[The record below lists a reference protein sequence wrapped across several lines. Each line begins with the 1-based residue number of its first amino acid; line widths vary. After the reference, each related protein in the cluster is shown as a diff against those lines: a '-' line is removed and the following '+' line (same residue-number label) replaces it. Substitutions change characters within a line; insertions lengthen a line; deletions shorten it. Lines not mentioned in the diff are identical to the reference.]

1 MEPTGGFSMEK
12 EPHVFEEDDE
22 AFLHSLNALLE
33 EPEPRETQAPQDAPM
48 PKKPQVGKKKMPP
61 KTGGFWKKLGIGTA
75 IAAAVAL
82 ACALGIPAVT
92 RIMDPYNGQIVS
104 DVSVGGV
111 EIGGLTKGEAK
122 KALQAAFGERF
133 SQKTMEINFSEA
145 GTVLEKL
152 NIRYPANSLLISPEE
167 SHAKLDT
174 AAAVKAAYALGRTD
188 LDGSRSMSLLPYL
201 GLDEAA
207 IRSVADSYA
216 QQLAQLY
223 QDSSYTIQGT
233 APDVT
238 NYDEST
244 PCQTVTLFRGYPG
257 IEIDADALYNEILEG
272 YNTGS
277 FAVSYQGTVSAKK
290 PVSPDLDDLWEQTRL
305 APEDPSVDLTSYQVI
320 SGVHGYEFDL
330 AEAKQQFQNLAY
342 GESTLISLHYTD
354 PEIADEDAYFQDILG
369 HCETPHGDNEN
380 RNANLRKACGM
391 LDGLVLKP
399 GEELSYNQVLGER
412 TKELGWLPAPAY
424 SGTKLVDSP
433 GGGICQVSSTLY
445 LASVYSELTIVER
458 RNHGYPVSYI
468 PLGMDATVSW
478 GFTDLKIRNDSPM
491 PVKIQAE
498 ESDGYVRISIL
509 GTETRD
515 YDVEMSYT
523 VGGRY
528 VRTYMSKID
537 KETGEVISKEPY
549 ALSSYID
556 DVY

>member
-1 MEPTGGFSMEK
+1 MEK

-22 AFLHSLNALLE
+22 AFLRSLNALLE
-33 EPEPRETQAPQDAPM
+33 EPEPQETQAPQDAPM

-122 KALQAAFGERF
+122 KALQAAFGEQF

-167 SHAKLDT
+167 SHAKLDA

-188 LDGSRSMSLLPYL
+188 LDGSRTMSLLPYL

-238 NYDEST
+238 NYNEST

-290 PVSPDLDDLWEQTRL
+290 PVSPDLDGLWEQTRL
-305 APEDPSVDLTSYQVI
+305 APKDPSVDLTSYQVI
-320 SGVHGYEFDL
+320 PGVHGYEFDL
-330 AEAKQQFQNLAY
+330 AEARQQFQNLAY

-354 PEIADEDAYFQDILG
+354 PEIADEDAYFQDVLG

-380 RNANLRKACGM
+380 RNGNLRKACGM
-391 LDGLVLKP
+391 LDGLVLQP
-399 GEELSYNQVLGER
+399 GQELSYNEALGPR

-478 GFTDLKIRNDSPM
+478 GFADLKIRNDSPM

-515 YDVEMSYT
+515 YNVEMSYT

-549 ALSSYID
+549 ALSGYMD
-556 DVY
+556 DIY

>member
-1 MEPTGGFSMEK
+1 MEK

-22 AFLHSLNALLE
+22 AFLRSLNALLE
-33 EPEPRETQAPQDAPM
+33 EPEPQETQAPQNAPM
-48 PKKPQVGKKKMPP
+48 PKKPQDGKKKMPP
-61 KTGGFWKKLGIGTA
+61 KAGGFWKKLGIGTA

-122 KALQAAFGERF
+122 KALQAAFGEQF

-167 SHAKLDT
+167 SHAKLDA

-223 QDSSYTIQGT
+223 QDSSYTVQGT

-238 NYDEST
+238 NYNEST

-290 PVSPDLDDLWEQTRL
+290 PVSPDLDGLWEQTRL
-305 APEDPSVDLTSYQVI
+305 APKDPSVDLTSYQVI
-320 SGVHGYEFDL
+320 PGVHGYEFDL

-354 PEIADEDAYFQDILG
+354 PEIADEDAYFQDVLG

-380 RNANLRKACGM
+380 RNGNLRKACGM
-391 LDGLVLKP
+391 LDGLVLQP
-399 GEELSYNQVLGER
+399 GQELSYNEALGPR

-478 GFTDLKIRNDSPM
+478 GFADLKIRNDSPM

-549 ALSSYID
+549 ALSGYMD
-556 DVY
+556 DIY

>member
-1 MEPTGGFSMEK
+1 MEK

-22 AFLHSLNALLE
+22 AFLRSLNALLE
-33 EPEPRETQAPQDAPM
+33 DPEPQETQAPQDAPM

-122 KALQAAFGERF
+122 KALQAAFGEQF

-167 SHAKLDT
+167 SHAKLDA

-188 LDGSRSMSLLPYL
+188 LDGSRTMSLLPYL

-223 QDSSYTIQGT
+223 QDSNYTVQGT

-238 NYDEST
+238 NYNEST

-290 PVSPDLDDLWEQTRL
+290 PVSPDLDGLWEQTRL

-320 SGVHGYEFDL
+320 PGVHGYEFDL

-354 PEIADEDAYFQDILG
+354 PEIADEDAYFQDVLG

-380 RNANLRKACGM
+380 RNGNLRKACGM
-391 LDGLVLKP
+391 LDGLVLQP
-399 GEELSYNQVLGER
+399 GQELSYNEALGPR

-478 GFTDLKIRNDSPM
+478 GFADLKIRNDSPM

-515 YDVEMSYT
+515 YNVEMSYT

-549 ALSSYID
+549 ALSGYMD
-556 DVY
+556 DIY

>member
-1 MEPTGGFSMEK
+1 MEK

-22 AFLHSLNALLE
+22 AFLRSLNALLE
-33 EPEPRETQAPQDAPM
+33 DPEPQETQAPQDAPM

-122 KALQAAFGERF
+122 KALQAAFGEQF

-167 SHAKLDT
+167 SHAKLDA

-188 LDGSRSMSLLPYL
+188 LDGSRTMSLLPYL

-290 PVSPDLDDLWEQTRL
+290 PVSPDLDGLWKQTRL
-305 APEDPSVDLTSYQVI
+305 APENPSVDLTSYQVI
-320 SGVHGYEFDL
+320 PGVHGYEFDL
-330 AEAKQQFQNLAY
+330 AEARQQFQNLAY

-354 PEIADEDAYFQDILG
+354 PEIADEDAYFQDVLG

-380 RNANLRKACGM
+380 RNGNLRKACGM
-391 LDGLVLKP
+391 LDGLVLQP
-399 GEELSYNQVLGER
+399 GQELSYNEALGPR

-478 GFTDLKIRNDSPM
+478 GFADLKIRNDSPM

-515 YDVEMSYT
+515 YNVEMSYT

-549 ALSSYID
+549 ALSGYMD
-556 DVY
+556 DIY

>member
-1 MEPTGGFSMEK
+1 MEK

-22 AFLHSLNALLE
+22 AFLRSLNALLE
-33 EPEPRETQAPQDAPM
+33 EPEPQETQAPQDAPM

-82 ACALGIPAVT
+82 ACVLGIPAVT

-122 KALQAAFGERF
+122 KALQAAFGEQF

-167 SHAKLDT
+167 SHAKLDA

-188 LDGSRSMSLLPYL
+188 LDGSRTMSLLPYL

-223 QDSSYTIQGT
+223 QDSSYTVQGT

-257 IEIDADALYNEILEG
+257 IEIDADALYNEIMEG

-290 PVSPDLDDLWEQTRL
+290 PVSPDLDGLWEQTRL
-305 APEDPSVDLTSYQVI
+305 APENPSVDLTSYQVI
-320 SGVHGYEFDL
+320 PGVHGYEFDL
-330 AEAKQQFQNLAY
+330 AEARQQFQNLAY

-354 PEIADEDAYFQDILG
+354 PEIADEDAYFQDVLG

-380 RNANLRKACGM
+380 RNGNLRKACGM
-391 LDGLVLKP
+391 LDGLVLQP
-399 GEELSYNQVLGER
+399 GQELSYNEALGPR

-458 RNHGYPVSYI
+458 RNHGYPDSYI

-478 GFTDLKIRNDSPM
+478 DFADLKIRNDSPM

-515 YDVEMSYT
+515 YNVEMSYT

-537 KETGEVISKEPY
+537 KGTGEVISKEPY
-549 ALSSYID
+549 ALSGYMD
-556 DVY
+556 DIY

>member
-1 MEPTGGFSMEK
+1 MEK

-22 AFLHSLNALLE
+22 AFLRSLNALLE
-33 EPEPRETQAPQDAPM
+33 EPEPQETQAPQDAPM

-122 KALQAAFGERF
+122 KALQAAFGEQF
-133 SQKTMEINFSEA
+133 SQKTMEIRFSEA

-167 SHAKLDT
+167 SHAKLDA

-188 LDGSRSMSLLPYL
+188 LDGSRTMSLLPYL

-216 QQLAQLY
+216 QQLSQLY

-257 IEIDADALYNEILEG
+257 IEIDADALYNEIMEG

-290 PVSPDLDDLWEQTRL
+290 PVSPDLDGLWEQTRL
-305 APEDPSVDLTSYQVI
+305 APENPSVDLTSYQVI
-320 SGVHGYEFDL
+320 PGVHGYEFDL
-330 AEAKQQFQNLAY
+330 AEARQQFQNLAY
-342 GESTLISLHYTD
+342 GESTLISLHYTN
-354 PEIADEDAYFQDILG
+354 PEIADEDAYFQDVLG

-380 RNANLRKACGM
+380 RNGNLRKACGM
-391 LDGLVLKP
+391 LDGLVLQP
-399 GEELSYNQVLGER
+399 GQELSYNEALGPR

-478 GFTDLKIRNDSPM
+478 GFADLKIRNDSPM

-549 ALSSYID
+549 ALSGYMD
-556 DVY
+556 DIY

>member
-1 MEPTGGFSMEK
+1 MEK

-22 AFLHSLNALLE
+22 AFLRSLNALLE

-61 KTGGFWKKLGIGTA
+61 KTGDFWKKLGIGTA
-75 IAAAVAL
+75 IAAALAL

-122 KALQAAFGERF
+122 KALQAAFGEQF

-167 SHAKLDT
+167 SHAKLDA

-188 LDGSRSMSLLPYL
+188 LDGSRTMSLLPYL

-223 QDSSYTIQGT
+223 RDSSYTVQGT

-238 NYDEST
+238 NYDESA

-257 IEIDADALYNEILEG
+257 IEIDADALYAEILEG

-290 PVSPDLDDLWEQTRL
+290 PVSPDLDGLWEQTRL

-320 SGVHGYEFDL
+320 PGVHGYEFDL
-330 AEAKQQFQNLAY
+330 EEAKQQFQNLAY

-354 PEIADEDAYFQDILG
+354 PEIADEDAYFQDVLG

-380 RNANLRKACGM
+380 RNGNLRKACEL
-391 LDGLVLKP
+391 LDGLVLQP
-399 GEELSYNQVLGER
+399 GQELSYNKALGPR

-458 RNHGYPVSYI
+458 HNHGYPVSYI

-478 GFTDLKIRNDSPM
+478 GFADLKIRNDSPM

-515 YDVEMSYT
+515 YNVEMSYT

-537 KETGEVISKEPY
+537 KESGEVISKDPY
-549 ALSSYID
+549 ALSGYMD
-556 DVY
+556 DIY

>member
-1 MEPTGGFSMEK
+1 
-12 EPHVFEEDDE
+12 
-22 AFLHSLNALLE
+22 
-33 EPEPRETQAPQDAPM
+33 M

-61 KTGGFWKKLGIGTA
+61 KTGGFWKKLGIGVA

-122 KALQAAFGERF
+122 KALQAAFGEQF

-167 SHAKLDT
+167 SHAKLDA

-188 LDGSRSMSLLPYL
+188 LDGSRTMSLLPYL

-223 QDSSYTIQGT
+223 QDSNYTIQGT

-290 PVSPDLDDLWEQTRL
+290 PVSPDLDGLWEQTRL

-320 SGVHGYEFDL
+320 PGVHGYEFDL
-330 AEAKQQFQNLAY
+330 AEARQQFQNLAY

-354 PEIADEDAYFQDILG
+354 PEIADEDAYFQDVLG

-380 RNANLRKACGM
+380 RNGNLRKACGM
-391 LDGLVLKP
+391 LDGLVLQP
-399 GEELSYNQVLGER
+399 GQELSYNEALGPR

-478 GFTDLKIRNDSPM
+478 GFADLKIRNDSPM

-515 YDVEMSYT
+515 YNVEMSYT

-549 ALSSYID
+549 ALSGYMD
-556 DVY
+556 DIY

>member
-1 MEPTGGFSMEK
+1 MEK

-22 AFLHSLNALLE
+22 AFLRSLNALLE
-33 EPEPRETQAPQDAPM
+33 EPEPQETQAPQDAPM

-104 DVSVGGV
+104 DVFVGGV

-122 KALQAAFGERF
+122 KALQAAFGEQF
-133 SQKTMEINFSEA
+133 SQKTMEIRFSEA

-167 SHAKLDT
+167 SHAKLDA

-188 LDGSRSMSLLPYL
+188 LDGSRTMSLLPYL

-223 QDSSYTIQGT
+223 QDSSYTVQGT

-238 NYDEST
+238 NYNEST

-290 PVSPDLDDLWEQTRL
+290 PVSPDLDGLWEQTRL

-320 SGVHGYEFDL
+320 PGVHGYEFDL
-330 AEAKQQFQNLAY
+330 AEARQQFQNLAY

-354 PEIADEDAYFQDILG
+354 PEIADEDAYFQDVLG

-380 RNANLRKACGM
+380 RNGNLRKACGM
-391 LDGLVLKP
+391 LDGLVLQP
-399 GEELSYNQVLGER
+399 GQELSYNEALGPR

-478 GFTDLKIRNDSPM
+478 GFADLKIRNDSPM

-549 ALSSYID
+549 ALSGYMD
-556 DVY
+556 DIY

>member
-1 MEPTGGFSMEK
+1 MEK

-22 AFLHSLNALLE
+22 AFLRSLNALLE
-33 EPEPRETQAPQDAPM
+33 EPEPQETQAPQDAPM

-122 KALQAAFGERF
+122 KALQAAFGEQF
-133 SQKTMEINFSEA
+133 SQKTMEIRFSEA

-167 SHAKLDT
+167 SHAKLDA

-188 LDGSRSMSLLPYL
+188 LDGSRTMSLLPYL

-290 PVSPDLDDLWEQTRL
+290 PVSPDLDGLWEQTRL
-305 APEDPSVDLTSYQVI
+305 APENPSVDLTSYQVI
-320 SGVHGYEFDL
+320 PGVHGYEFDL

-380 RNANLRKACGM
+380 RNGNLRKACGM
-391 LDGLVLKP
+391 LDGLVLQP
-399 GEELSYNQVLGER
+399 GQELSYNEALGPR

-478 GFTDLKIRNDSPM
+478 GFADLKIRNDSPM

-515 YDVEMSYT
+515 YNVEMSYT

-549 ALSSYID
+549 ALSGYMD
-556 DVY
+556 DIY

>member
-1 MEPTGGFSMEK
+1 MEK

-22 AFLHSLNALLE
+22 AFLRSLNALLE
-33 EPEPRETQAPQDAPM
+33 EPEPQETQAPQDAPM

-122 KALQAAFGERF
+122 KALQAAFGEQF
-133 SQKTMEINFSEA
+133 SQKTMEIRFSEA

-167 SHAKLDT
+167 SHAKLDA

-290 PVSPDLDDLWEQTRL
+290 PVSPDLEGLWEQTRL
-305 APEDPSVDLTSYQVI
+305 APENPSVDLTNYQVI
-320 SGVHGYEFDL
+320 PGVHGYEFDL
-330 AEAKQQFQNLAY
+330 AEARQQFQNLAY

-380 RNANLRKACGM
+380 RNGNLRKACGM
-391 LDGLVLKP
+391 LDGLVLQP
-399 GEELSYNQVLGER
+399 GQELSYNEALGPR

-445 LASVYSELTIVER
+445 LASVYSGLTIVER

-478 GFTDLKIRNDSPM
+478 GFADLKIRNDSPM

-515 YDVEMSYT
+515 YNVEMSYT

-549 ALSSYID
+549 ALSGYMD
-556 DVY
+556 DIY

>member
-1 MEPTGGFSMEK
+1 MEK

-22 AFLHSLNALLE
+22 AFLRSLNALLE

-48 PKKPQVGKKKMPP
+48 PKKPQVSKKKMPP

-122 KALQAAFGERF
+122 KALQAAFGEQF

-167 SHAKLDT
+167 SHAKLDA

-188 LDGSRSMSLLPYL
+188 LDGSRTMSLLPYL

-223 QDSSYTIQGT
+223 RDSSYTVQGT

-238 NYDEST
+238 NYDESA

-257 IEIDADALYNEILEG
+257 IEIDADALYAEILEG

-290 PVSPDLDDLWEQTRL
+290 PVSPDLDGLWEQTRL

-320 SGVHGYEFDL
+320 PGVHGYEFDL
-330 AEAKQQFQNLAY
+330 AEARQQFQNLAY
-342 GESTLISLHYTD
+342 GESTLISLHYTN
-354 PEIADEDAYFQDILG
+354 PEIADEDAYFQDVLG

-380 RNANLRKACGM
+380 RNGNLRKACEL
-391 LDGLVLKP
+391 LDGLVLQP
-399 GEELSYNQVLGER
+399 GQELSYNEALGPR

-458 RNHGYPVSYI
+458 HNHGYPVSYI

-478 GFTDLKIRNDSPM
+478 GFADLKIRNDSPM

-498 ESDGYVRISIL
+498 ESDGYVRVSIL

-515 YDVEMSYT
+515 YNVEMSYT

-537 KETGEVISKEPY
+537 KKTGEVISKEPY
-549 ALSSYID
+549 ALSGYMD
-556 DVY
+556 DIY

>member
-1 MEPTGGFSMEK
+1 MEK

-22 AFLHSLNALLE
+22 AFLRSLNALLE
-33 EPEPRETQAPQDAPM
+33 EPEPQETQPPQDTPM

-61 KTGGFWKKLGIGTA
+61 KTGGFWKKLGIGAA

-122 KALQAAFGERF
+122 KALQAAFGEQF
-133 SQKTMEINFSEA
+133 SQKTMEIRFSEA

-167 SHAKLDT
+167 SHAKLDA

-188 LDGSRSMSLLPYL
+188 LDGSRTMSLLPYL

-233 APDVT
+233 APDVA
-238 NYDEST
+238 NYDESA

-290 PVSPDLDDLWEQTRL
+290 PVSPDLDGLWEQTRL

-320 SGVHGYEFDL
+320 PGVHGYEFDL
-330 AEAKQQFQNLAY
+330 ADAKQQFQNLAY

-354 PEIADEDAYFQDILG
+354 PEIADEDAYFQDVLG

-380 RNANLRKACGM
+380 RNGNLRKACGM
-391 LDGLVLKP
+391 LDGLVLQP
-399 GEELSYNQVLGER
+399 GQELSYNEALGPR

-478 GFTDLKIRNDSPM
+478 GFADLKIRNDSPM

-509 GTETRD
+509 GTETRN
-515 YDVEMSYT
+515 YNVEMSYT

-537 KETGEVISKEPY
+537 KKTGEVISKEPY
-549 ALSSYID
+549 ALSGYMD
-556 DVY
+556 DIY

>member
-1 MEPTGGFSMEK
+1 MEK

-22 AFLHSLNALLE
+22 AFLRSLNALLE
-33 EPEPRETQAPQDAPM
+33 EPEPQETQAPQDAPM

-61 KTGGFWKKLGIGTA
+61 TTGGFWKKLGIGTA

-167 SHAKLDT
+167 SHAKLDA

-188 LDGSRSMSLLPYL
+188 LDGSRTMSLLPYL

-216 QQLAQLY
+216 KQLAQLY

-290 PVSPDLDDLWEQTRL
+290 PVSPDLDGLWEQTRL
-305 APEDPSVDLTSYQVI
+305 APENPSVDLTSYQVI
-320 SGVHGYEFDL
+320 PGVHGYEFDL

-354 PEIADEDAYFQDILG
+354 PEIADEDAYFQDVLG

-380 RNANLRKACGM
+380 RNGNLRKACGM
-391 LDGLVLKP
+391 LDGLVLQP
-399 GEELSYNQVLGER
+399 GQELSYNEALGPR

-478 GFTDLKIRNDSPM
+478 GFADLKIRNDSPM

-515 YDVEMSYT
+515 YNVEMSYT

-549 ALSSYID
+549 ALSGYMD
-556 DVY
+556 DIY

>member
-1 MEPTGGFSMEK
+1 MEK

-22 AFLHSLNALLE
+22 AFLRSLNALLE
-33 EPEPRETQAPQDAPM
+33 EPEPQETQAPQDAPM

-92 RIMDPYNGQIVS
+92 RIMDPYNGLIVS

-122 KALQAAFGERF
+122 KALQAAFGEQF
-133 SQKTMEINFSEA
+133 SQKTMEIRFSEA

-167 SHAKLDT
+167 SHAKLDA

-188 LDGSRSMSLLPYL
+188 LDGSRTMSLLPYL

-238 NYDEST
+238 NYNEST

-290 PVSPDLDDLWEQTRL
+290 PVSPDLDGLWKQTRL
-305 APEDPSVDLTSYQVI
+305 APENPSVDLTSYQVI
-320 SGVHGYEFDL
+320 PGVHGYEFDL
-330 AEAKQQFQNLAY
+330 AEARQQFQNLAY
-342 GESTLISLHYTD
+342 GESALISLHYTD

-380 RNANLRKACGM
+380 RNGNLRKACGM
-391 LDGLVLKP
+391 LNGLVLQP
-399 GEELSYNQVLGER
+399 GQELSYNEALGPR

-478 GFTDLKIRNDSPM
+478 GFADLKIRNDSPM

-549 ALSSYID
+549 ALSGYMD
-556 DVY
+556 DIY

>member
-1 MEPTGGFSMEK
+1 MEK
-12 EPHVFEEDDE
+12 EPHVFEVDDE
-22 AFLHSLNALLE
+22 AFLRSLNALLE
-33 EPEPRETQAPQDAPM
+33 EPEPQETQAPQDAPM

-122 KALQAAFGERF
+122 KALQTAFGEQF

-167 SHAKLDT
+167 SHAKLDA

-188 LDGSRSMSLLPYL
+188 LDGSRTMSLLPYL

-257 IEIDADALYNEILEG
+257 IEIDADALYAEILEG

-290 PVSPDLDDLWEQTRL
+290 PVSPDLDGLWEQTRL

-320 SGVHGYEFDL
+320 PGVHGYEFDL
-330 AEAKQQFQNLAY
+330 AEARQQFQNLAY

-354 PEIADEDAYFQDILG
+354 PEIADEDAYFQDVLG

-380 RNANLRKACGM
+380 RNGNLRKACGM
-391 LDGLVLKP
+391 LDGLVLQP
-399 GEELSYNQVLGER
+399 GQELSYNEALGPR

-478 GFTDLKIRNDSPM
+478 GFADLKIRNDSPM

-515 YDVEMSYT
+515 YNVEMSYT

-549 ALSSYID
+549 ALSGYMD
-556 DVY
+556 DIY

>member
-1 MEPTGGFSMEK
+1 MEK

-22 AFLHSLNALLE
+22 AFLRSLNALLE
-33 EPEPRETQAPQDAPM
+33 EPEPQETQAPQDAPM

-122 KALQAAFGERF
+122 KALQAAFGEQF

-167 SHAKLDT
+167 SHAKLDA

-188 LDGSRSMSLLPYL
+188 LDGSRTMSLLPYL

-223 QDSSYTIQGT
+223 RDSSYTVQGT

-290 PVSPDLDDLWEQTRL
+290 PVSPDLDGLWEQTRL

-320 SGVHGYEFDL
+320 PGVHGYEFDL
-330 AEAKQQFQNLAY
+330 AEARQQFQNLAY
-342 GESTLISLHYTD
+342 GESTLISLHYTN
-354 PEIADEDAYFQDILG
+354 PEIADEDAYFQDVLG

-380 RNANLRKACGM
+380 RNGNLRKACEL
-391 LDGLVLKP
+391 LDGLVLQP
-399 GEELSYNQVLGER
+399 GQELSYNKALGPR

-458 RNHGYPVSYI
+458 HNHGYPVSYI

-478 GFTDLKIRNDSPM
+478 GFADLKIRNDSPM

-498 ESDGYVRISIL
+498 ESDGYVRVSIL

-515 YDVEMSYT
+515 YNVEMSYT

-537 KETGEVISKEPY
+537 KESGEVISKEPY
-549 ALSSYID
+549 ALSGYMD
-556 DVY
+556 DIY

>member
-1 MEPTGGFSMEK
+1 MEK

-22 AFLHSLNALLE
+22 AFLRSLNALLE
-33 EPEPRETQAPQDAPM
+33 EPEPQETQAPQDAPM

-82 ACALGIPAVT
+82 ACALGIQAVT

-122 KALQAAFGERF
+122 KALQAAFGEQF

-167 SHAKLDT
+167 SHAKLDA

-188 LDGSRSMSLLPYL
+188 LDGSRTMSLLPYL

-223 QDSSYTIQGT
+223 QDSSYTVQGT

-257 IEIDADALYNEILEG
+257 IEIDADALYAEILEG

-290 PVSPDLDDLWEQTRL
+290 PVSPDLDGLWEQTRL

-320 SGVHGYEFDL
+320 PGVHGYEFDL

-354 PEIADEDAYFQDILG
+354 PEIADEDAYFQDVLG

-380 RNANLRKACGM
+380 RNGNLRKACGM
-391 LDGLVLKP
+391 LDGLVLQP
-399 GEELSYNQVLGER
+399 GQELSYNEALGPR

-478 GFTDLKIRNDSPM
+478 GFADLKIRNDSPM

-515 YDVEMSYT
+515 YNVEMSYT

-549 ALSSYID
+549 ALSGYMD
-556 DVY
+556 DIY

>member
-1 MEPTGGFSMEK
+1 MEK

-22 AFLHSLNALLE
+22 AFLRSLNALLE
-33 EPEPRETQAPQDAPM
+33 EPEPQETQPPRDAPM

-122 KALQAAFGERF
+122 KALQAAFGEQF

-167 SHAKLDT
+167 SHAKLDA

-188 LDGSRSMSLLPYL
+188 LDGSRTMSLLPYL

-223 QDSSYTIQGT
+223 QDSSYTVQGT

-238 NYDEST
+238 NYNEST

-290 PVSPDLDDLWEQTRL
+290 PVSPDLDGLWEQTRL
-305 APEDPSVDLTSYQVI
+305 APKDPSVDLTSYQVI
-320 SGVHGYEFDL
+320 PGVHGYEFDL

-354 PEIADEDAYFQDILG
+354 PEIADEDAYFQDVLG

-380 RNANLRKACGM
+380 RNGNLRKACGM
-391 LDGLVLKP
+391 LDGLVLQP
-399 GEELSYNQVLGER
+399 GQELSYNEALGPR

-478 GFTDLKIRNDSPM
+478 GFADLKIRNDSPM

-549 ALSSYID
+549 ALSGYMD
-556 DVY
+556 DIY

>member
-1 MEPTGGFSMEK
+1 MEK

-22 AFLHSLNALLE
+22 AFLRSLNALLE
-33 EPEPRETQAPQDAPM
+33 EPEPQETQAPQDASM

-122 KALQAAFGERF
+122 KALQAAFGEQF

-167 SHAKLDT
+167 SHAKLDA

-188 LDGSRSMSLLPYL
+188 LDGSRTMSLLPYL

-223 QDSSYTIQGT
+223 QDSSYTVQGT

-238 NYDEST
+238 NYNEST

-290 PVSPDLDDLWEQTRL
+290 PVSPDLEGLWEQTRL

-320 SGVHGYEFDL
+320 PGVHGYEFDL
-330 AEAKQQFQNLAY
+330 AEARQQFQNLAY
-342 GESTLISLHYTD
+342 GESALISLHYTD
-354 PEIADEDAYFQDILG
+354 PEIADEDAYFQDVLG

-380 RNANLRKACGM
+380 RNGNLRKACGM
-391 LDGLVLKP
+391 LDGLVLQP
-399 GEELSYNQVLGER
+399 GQELSYNEALGPR

-478 GFTDLKIRNDSPM
+478 GFADLKIRNDSPM

-515 YDVEMSYT
+515 YNVEMSYT

-549 ALSSYID
+549 ALSGYMD
-556 DVY
+556 DIY

>member
-1 MEPTGGFSMEK
+1 MEK

-22 AFLHSLNALLE
+22 AFLRSLNALLE
-33 EPEPRETQAPQDAPM
+33 EPEPQETQTPQDAPM

-122 KALQAAFGERF
+122 KALQAAFGEQF

-167 SHAKLDT
+167 SHAKLDA

-223 QDSSYTIQGT
+223 QDSSYTVQGT

-238 NYDEST
+238 NYNEST

-290 PVSPDLDDLWEQTRL
+290 PVSPDLEGLWEQTRL
-305 APEDPSVDLTSYQVI
+305 APKDPSVDLTSYQVI
-320 SGVHGYEFDL
+320 PGVHGYEFDL

-354 PEIADEDAYFQDILG
+354 PEIADEDAYFQDVLG

-380 RNANLRKACGM
+380 RNGNLRKACGM
-391 LDGLVLKP
+391 LDGLVLQP
-399 GEELSYNQVLGER
+399 GQELSYNEALGPR

-478 GFTDLKIRNDSPM
+478 GFADLKIRNDSPM

-549 ALSSYID
+549 ALSGYMD
-556 DVY
+556 DIY

>member
-1 MEPTGGFSMEK
+1 MEK

-22 AFLHSLNALLE
+22 AFLRSLNALLE
-33 EPEPRETQAPQDAPM
+33 EPEPQETQPPQDAPM
-48 PKKPQVGKKKMPP
+48 PKKPQAGNKKMPP
-61 KTGGFWKKLGIGTA
+61 KTGGFWKKLGIGAA

-82 ACALGIPAVT
+82 ACILGIPAVT

-122 KALQAAFGERF
+122 KALQAAFGEQF

-152 NIRYPANSLLISPEE
+152 NIRYPVNSLLISPEE
-167 SHAKLDT
+167 SHARLDA

-188 LDGSRSMSLLPYL
+188 LDGSRTMSLLPYL

-233 APDVT
+233 APDVA
-238 NYDEST
+238 NYDESA

-257 IEIDADALYNEILEG
+257 IEIDADALYAEIMEG

-290 PVSPDLDDLWEQTRL
+290 PASPDLDGLWEQTRL

-320 SGVHGYEFDL
+320 PGVHGYEFDL
-330 AEAKQQFQNLAY
+330 ADAKQQFQNLAY

-354 PEIADEDAYFQDILG
+354 PEIADEDAYFQDVLG

-380 RNANLRKACGM
+380 RNGNLRKACGM
-391 LDGLVLKP
+391 LDGLVLQP
-399 GEELSYNQVLGER
+399 GQELSYNEALGPR

-478 GFTDLKIRNDSPM
+478 GFADLKIRNDSPM

-549 ALSSYID
+549 ALSGYMD
-556 DVY
+556 DIY

>member
-1 MEPTGGFSMEK
+1 MEK

-22 AFLHSLNALLE
+22 AFLRSLNALLE

-122 KALQAAFGERF
+122 KALQAAFGEQF

-167 SHAKLDT
+167 SHAKLDA

-188 LDGSRSMSLLPYL
+188 LDGSRTMSLLPYL

-207 IRSVADSYA
+207 IRSVADSYV
-216 QQLAQLY
+216 QQLSQLY
-223 QDSSYTIQGT
+223 RDSSYTVQGT

-257 IEIDADALYNEILEG
+257 IEIDADALYNEIMEG

-290 PVSPDLDDLWEQTRL
+290 PASPDLDGLWEQTRL
-305 APEDPSVDLTSYQVI
+305 APENPSVDLTSYQVI
-320 SGVHGYEFDL
+320 PGVHGYEFDL
-330 AEAKQQFQNLAY
+330 AEARQQFQNLAY

-354 PEIADEDAYFQDILG
+354 PEIADEDAYFQDVLG

-380 RNANLRKACGM
+380 RNGNLRKACGM
-391 LDGLVLKP
+391 LDGLVLQP
-399 GEELSYNQVLGER
+399 GQELSYNEALGPR

-478 GFTDLKIRNDSPM
+478 GFADLKIRNDSPM

-515 YDVEMSYT
+515 YNVEMSYT

-549 ALSSYID
+549 ALSGYMD
-556 DVY
+556 DIY

>member
-1 MEPTGGFSMEK
+1 MEK

-22 AFLHSLNALLE
+22 AFLRSLNALLE
-33 EPEPRETQAPQDAPM
+33 EPEPQETQAPQDAPM

-122 KALQAAFGERF
+122 KALQAAFGEQF
-133 SQKTMEINFSEA
+133 SQKTMEIRFSEA

-167 SHAKLDT
+167 SHAKLDA

-188 LDGSRSMSLLPYL
+188 LDGSRTISLLPYL

-290 PVSPDLDDLWEQTRL
+290 PVSPDLEGLWEQTRL
-305 APEDPSVDLTSYQVI
+305 APENPSVDLTSYQVI
-320 SGVHGYEFDL
+320 PGVHGYEFDL
-330 AEAKQQFQNLAY
+330 AEARQQFQNLAY

-354 PEIADEDAYFQDILG
+354 PEIADEDAYFQDVLG

-380 RNANLRKACGM
+380 RNGNLRKACGM
-391 LDGLVLKP
+391 LDGLVLQP
-399 GEELSYNQVLGER
+399 GQELSYNEALGPR

-478 GFTDLKIRNDSPM
+478 GFADLKIRNDSPM

-549 ALSSYID
+549 ALSGYMD
-556 DVY
+556 DIY

>member
-1 MEPTGGFSMEK
+1 MEK

-22 AFLHSLNALLE
+22 AFLRSLNALLE

-61 KTGGFWKKLGIGTA
+61 TTGGFWKKLGIGTA

-122 KALQAAFGERF
+122 KALQAAFGEQF

-167 SHAKLDT
+167 SHAKLDA

-188 LDGSRSMSLLPYL
+188 LDGSRTMSLLPYL

-233 APDVT
+233 APDVA

-290 PVSPDLDDLWEQTRL
+290 PVSPDLDGLWEQTRL

-320 SGVHGYEFDL
+320 PGVHGYEFDL
-330 AEAKQQFQNLAY
+330 EEAKQQFQNLAY

-354 PEIADEDAYFQDILG
+354 PEIADEDAYFQDVLG

-380 RNANLRKACGM
+380 RNGNLRKACEL
-391 LDGLVLKP
+391 LDGLVLQP
-399 GEELSYNQVLGER
+399 GQELSYNKALGPR

-458 RNHGYPVSYI
+458 HNHGYPVSYI

-478 GFTDLKIRNDSPM
+478 GFADLKIRNDSPM

-498 ESDGYVRISIL
+498 ESDGYVRVSIL

-515 YDVEMSYT
+515 YNVEMSYT

-549 ALSSYID
+549 ALSGYMD
-556 DVY
+556 DIY

>member
-1 MEPTGGFSMEK
+1 MEK

-22 AFLHSLNALLE
+22 AFLRSLNALLE

-61 KTGGFWKKLGIGTA
+61 KTGDFWKKLGIGTA
-75 IAAAVAL
+75 IAAALAL

-122 KALQAAFGERF
+122 KALQAAFGEQF

-167 SHAKLDT
+167 SHAKLDA

-188 LDGSRSMSLLPYL
+188 LDGSRTMSLLPYL

-223 QDSSYTIQGT
+223 RDSSYTVQGT

-238 NYDEST
+238 NYDESA

-257 IEIDADALYNEILEG
+257 IEIDADALYAEILEG

-290 PVSPDLDDLWEQTRL
+290 PVSPDLDGLWEQTRL

-320 SGVHGYEFDL
+320 PGVHGYEFDL
-330 AEAKQQFQNLAY
+330 EEAKQQFQNLAY
-342 GESTLISLHYTD
+342 GESTLISLHYTN
-354 PEIADEDAYFQDILG
+354 PEIADEDAYFQDVLG

-380 RNANLRKACGM
+380 RNGNLRKACEL
-391 LDGLVLKP
+391 LDGLVLQP
-399 GEELSYNQVLGER
+399 GQELSYNKALGPR

-458 RNHGYPVSYI
+458 HNHGYPVSYI

-478 GFTDLKIRNDSPM
+478 GFADLKIRNDSPM

-515 YDVEMSYT
+515 YNVEMSYT

-537 KETGEVISKEPY
+537 KESGEVISKDPY
-549 ALSSYID
+549 ALSGYMD
-556 DVY
+556 DIY

>member
-1 MEPTGGFSMEK
+1 MEK

-22 AFLHSLNALLE
+22 AFLRSLNALLE
-33 EPEPRETQAPQDAPM
+33 EPEPQETQAPQDASM

-122 KALQAAFGERF
+122 KALQAAFGEQF

-167 SHAKLDT
+167 SHAKLDA

-188 LDGSRSMSLLPYL
+188 LDGSRTMSLLPYL

-238 NYDEST
+238 NYNEST

-290 PVSPDLDDLWEQTRL
+290 PVSPDLEGLWEQTRL

-320 SGVHGYEFDL
+320 PGVHGYEFDL
-330 AEAKQQFQNLAY
+330 AEARQQFQNLAY
-342 GESTLISLHYTD
+342 GESALISLHYTD

-380 RNANLRKACGM
+380 RNGNLRKACGM
-391 LDGLVLKP
+391 LDGLVLQP
-399 GEELSYNQVLGER
+399 GQELSYNEALGPR

-478 GFTDLKIRNDSPM
+478 GFADLKIRNDSPM

-515 YDVEMSYT
+515 YNVEMSYT

-549 ALSSYID
+549 ALSGYMD
-556 DVY
+556 DIY

>member
-1 MEPTGGFSMEK
+1 MEK

-22 AFLHSLNALLE
+22 AFLRSLNALLE
-33 EPEPRETQAPQDAPM
+33 EPEPQETQAPQDAPM

-122 KALQAAFGERF
+122 KALQAAFGEQF
-133 SQKTMEINFSEA
+133 SQKTMEIRFSEA

-167 SHAKLDT
+167 SHAKLDA
-174 AAAVKAAYALGRTD
+174 AAAVKAAYALGRTN
-188 LDGSRSMSLLPYL
+188 LDGSRTMSLLPYL

-238 NYDEST
+238 NYNEST

-257 IEIDADALYNEILEG
+257 IEIDADALYAEILEG

-290 PVSPDLDDLWEQTRL
+290 PVSPDLDGLWEQTRL
-305 APEDPSVDLTSYQVI
+305 APKDPSVDLTSYQVI
-320 SGVHGYEFDL
+320 PGVHGYEFDL
-330 AEAKQQFQNLAY
+330 AEARQQFQNLAY
-342 GESTLISLHYTD
+342 GESALISLHYTD

-380 RNANLRKACGM
+380 RNGNLRKACGM
-391 LDGLVLKP
+391 LDGLVLQP
-399 GEELSYNQVLGER
+399 GQELSYNEALGPR

-478 GFTDLKIRNDSPM
+478 GFADLKIRNDSPM

-515 YDVEMSYT
+515 YNVEMSYT

-549 ALSSYID
+549 ALSGYMD
-556 DVY
+556 DIY

>member
-1 MEPTGGFSMEK
+1 MEK

-22 AFLHSLNALLE
+22 AFLRSLNALLE
-33 EPEPRETQAPQDAPM
+33 EPEPQETQAPQDAPM

-122 KALQAAFGERF
+122 KALQAAFGEQF

-167 SHAKLDT
+167 SHAKLDA

-188 LDGSRSMSLLPYL
+188 LDGSRTMSLLPYL

-290 PVSPDLDDLWEQTRL
+290 PVSPDLDGLWEQTRL
-305 APEDPSVDLTSYQVI
+305 APKDPSVDLTSYQVI
-320 SGVHGYEFDL
+320 PGVHGYEFDL
-330 AEAKQQFQNLAY
+330 EEARQQFQNLAY

-354 PEIADEDAYFQDILG
+354 PEIADEDAYFQDVLG

-380 RNANLRKACGM
+380 RNGNLRKACGM
-391 LDGLVLKP
+391 LDGLVLQP
-399 GEELSYNQVLGER
+399 GQELSYNKALGPR

-478 GFTDLKIRNDSPM
+478 GFADLKIRNDSPM

-515 YDVEMSYT
+515 YNVEMSYT

-549 ALSSYID
+549 ALSGYMD
-556 DVY
+556 DIY

>member
-1 MEPTGGFSMEK
+1 MEK

-22 AFLHSLNALLE
+22 AFLRSLNALLE
-33 EPEPRETQAPQDAPM
+33 EPEPQETQAPQNAPM
-48 PKKPQVGKKKMPP
+48 PKKPQDGKKKMPP
-61 KTGGFWKKLGIGTA
+61 KAGGFWKKLGIGTA

-92 RIMDPYNGQIVS
+92 SIMDPYNGQIVS

-122 KALQAAFGERF
+122 KALQAAFGEQF
-133 SQKTMEINFSEA
+133 SQKTMEIRFSEA

-167 SHAKLDT
+167 SHAKLDA

-188 LDGSRSMSLLPYL
+188 LDGSRTMSLLPYL

-238 NYDEST
+238 NYNEST

-290 PVSPDLDDLWEQTRL
+290 PVSPDLEGLWEQTRL

-320 SGVHGYEFDL
+320 PGVHGYEFDL
-330 AEAKQQFQNLAY
+330 AEARQQFQNLAY
-342 GESTLISLHYTD
+342 GESALISLHYTD
-354 PEIADEDAYFQDILG
+354 PEIADEDAYFQDVLG

-380 RNANLRKACGM
+380 RNGNLRKACGM
-391 LDGLVLKP
+391 LDGLVLQP
-399 GEELSYNQVLGER
+399 GQELSYNEALGPR

-478 GFTDLKIRNDSPM
+478 GFADLKIRNDSPM

-515 YDVEMSYT
+515 YNVEMSYT

-549 ALSSYID
+549 ALSGYMD
-556 DVY
+556 DIY

>member
-1 MEPTGGFSMEK
+1 MEK

-22 AFLHSLNALLE
+22 AFLRSLNALLE
-33 EPEPRETQAPQDAPM
+33 EPEPQETQAPQDAPM

-122 KALQAAFGERF
+122 KALQAAFGEQF

-167 SHAKLDT
+167 SHAKLDA

-188 LDGSRSMSLLPYL
+188 LDGSRTMSLLPYL

-216 QQLAQLY
+216 KQLAQLY

-290 PVSPDLDDLWEQTRL
+290 PVSPDLEGLWEQTRL

-320 SGVHGYEFDL
+320 PGVHGYEFDL
-330 AEAKQQFQNLAY
+330 AEARQQFQNLAY
-342 GESTLISLHYTD
+342 GESALISLHYTD

-380 RNANLRKACGM
+380 RNGNLRKACGM
-391 LDGLVLKP
+391 LDGLVLQP
-399 GEELSYNQVLGER
+399 GQELSYNEALGPR

-478 GFTDLKIRNDSPM
+478 GFADLKIRNDSPM

-515 YDVEMSYT
+515 YNVEMSYT

-549 ALSSYID
+549 ALSGYMD
-556 DVY
+556 DIY

>member
-1 MEPTGGFSMEK
+1 MEK

-22 AFLHSLNALLE
+22 AFLRSLNALLE
-33 EPEPRETQAPQDAPM
+33 EPEPQETQAPQDAPM

-122 KALQAAFGERF
+122 KTLQAAFGEQF

-167 SHAKLDT
+167 SHAKLDA

-223 QDSSYTIQGT
+223 QDSSYTVQGT

-238 NYDEST
+238 NYNEST

-257 IEIDADALYNEILEG
+257 IEIDADALYAEILEG

-290 PVSPDLDDLWEQTRL
+290 PVSPDLDGLWEQTRL
-305 APEDPSVDLTSYQVI
+305 APEDPSVDLTSYQI
-320 SGVHGYEFDL
+320 IPGVHGYEFDL
-330 AEAKQQFQNLAY
+330 AEARQQFQNLAY

-354 PEIADEDAYFQDILG
+354 PEIADEDAYFQDVLG

-380 RNANLRKACGM
+380 RNGNLRKACGM
-391 LDGLVLKP
+391 LDGLVLQP
-399 GEELSYNQVLGER
+399 GQELSYNEALGPR

-478 GFTDLKIRNDSPM
+478 GFADLKIRNDSPM

-515 YDVEMSYT
+515 YNVEMSYT

-549 ALSSYID
+549 ALSGYMD
-556 DVY
+556 DIY

>member
-1 MEPTGGFSMEK
+1 MEK

-22 AFLHSLNALLE
+22 AFLRSLNALLE
-33 EPEPRETQAPQDAPM
+33 EPEPQETQAPQDAPM

-122 KALQAAFGERF
+122 KALQAAFGEQF

-167 SHAKLDT
+167 SHAKLDA

-188 LDGSRSMSLLPYL
+188 LDGSRTMSLLPYL

-290 PVSPDLDDLWEQTRL
+290 PVSPDLDGLWKQTRL
-305 APEDPSVDLTSYQVI
+305 APENPSVDLTSYQVI
-320 SGVHGYEFDL
+320 PGVHGYEFDL
-330 AEAKQQFQNLAY
+330 AEARQQFQNLAY

-354 PEIADEDAYFQDILG
+354 PEIADEDAYFQDVLG

-380 RNANLRKACGM
+380 RNGNLRKACGM
-391 LDGLVLKP
+391 LDGLVLQP
-399 GEELSYNQVLGER
+399 GQELSYNEALGPR

-478 GFTDLKIRNDSPM
+478 GFADLKIRNDSPM

-498 ESDGYVRISIL
+498 ESDGYVRISIH

-515 YDVEMSYT
+515 YNVEMSYT

-549 ALSSYID
+549 ALSGYMD
-556 DVY
+556 DIY

>member
-1 MEPTGGFSMEK
+1 MEK

-22 AFLHSLNALLE
+22 AFLRSLNALLE
-33 EPEPRETQAPQDAPM
+33 EPEPQETQAPQNAPM
-48 PKKPQVGKKKMPP
+48 PKKPQDGKKKMPP

-122 KALQAAFGERF
+122 KALQAAFGEQF
-133 SQKTMEINFSEA
+133 SQKTMEIRFSEA

-152 NIRYPANSLLISPEE
+152 NIRYPANSLLISPED
-167 SHAKLDT
+167 SHAKLDA

-201 GLDEAA
+201 CLDEAA

-238 NYDEST
+238 NYNEST

-290 PVSPDLDDLWEQTRL
+290 PVSPDLEGLWEQTRL
-305 APEDPSVDLTSYQVI
+305 APEDPSVDLTNYQVI
-320 SGVHGYEFDL
+320 PGVHGYEFDL
-330 AEAKQQFQNLAY
+330 AEARQQFQNLAY

-354 PEIADEDAYFQDILG
+354 PEIADEDAYFQDVLG

-380 RNANLRKACGM
+380 RNGNLRKACGM
-391 LDGLVLKP
+391 LDGLVLQP
-399 GEELSYNQVLGER
+399 GQELSYNEALGPR

-478 GFTDLKIRNDSPM
+478 GFADLKIRNDSPM

-515 YDVEMSYT
+515 YNVEMSYT

-549 ALSSYID
+549 ALSGYID
-556 DVY
+556 DIY

>member
-1 MEPTGGFSMEK
+1 MEK

-22 AFLHSLNALLE
+22 AFLRSLNALLE
-33 EPEPRETQAPQDAPM
+33 EPEPQETQTPQDAPM

-122 KALQAAFGERF
+122 KALQAAFGEQF

-167 SHAKLDT
+167 SHAKLDA

-223 QDSSYTIQGT
+223 QDSSYTVQGT

-238 NYDEST
+238 NYNEST

-290 PVSPDLDDLWEQTRL
+290 PVSPDLEGLWEQTRL
-305 APEDPSVDLTSYQVI
+305 APKDPSVDLTSYQVI
-320 SGVHGYEFDL
+320 PGVHGYEFDL

-354 PEIADEDAYFQDILG
+354 PEIADEDAYFQDVLG

-380 RNANLRKACGM
+380 RNGNLRKACGM
-391 LDGLVLKP
+391 LDGLVLQP
-399 GEELSYNQVLGER
+399 GQELSYNEALGPR

-478 GFTDLKIRNDSPM
+478 GFADLKIRNDSPM

-498 ESDGYVRISIL
+498 ESDGYVHISIL

-549 ALSSYID
+549 ALSGYMD
-556 DVY
+556 DIY

>member
-1 MEPTGGFSMEK
+1 MEK

-22 AFLHSLNALLE
+22 AFLRSLNALLE
-33 EPEPRETQAPQDAPM
+33 EPEPQETQAPQDAPM

-92 RIMDPYNGQIVS
+92 RIMDPYNGLIVS

-122 KALQAAFGERF
+122 KALQAAFGEQF
-133 SQKTMEINFSEA
+133 SQKTMEIRFSEA

-167 SHAKLDT
+167 SHAKLDA

-188 LDGSRSMSLLPYL
+188 LDGSRTMSLLPYL

-238 NYDEST
+238 NYNEST

-290 PVSPDLDDLWEQTRL
+290 PVSPDLDGLWEQTRL
-305 APEDPSVDLTSYQVI
+305 APENPSVDLTSYQVI
-320 SGVHGYEFDL
+320 PGVHGYEFDL
-330 AEAKQQFQNLAY
+330 AEARQQFQNLAY

-354 PEIADEDAYFQDILG
+354 PEIADEDAYFQDVLG

-380 RNANLRKACGM
+380 RNGNLRKACGM
-391 LDGLVLKP
+391 LDGLVLQP
-399 GEELSYNQVLGER
+399 GQELSYNEALGPR

-478 GFTDLKIRNDSPM
+478 GFADLKIRNDSPM

-515 YDVEMSYT
+515 YNVEMSYT

-549 ALSSYID
+549 ALSGYMD
-556 DVY
+556 DIY

>member
-1 MEPTGGFSMEK
+1 MEK

-22 AFLHSLNALLE
+22 AFLRSLNALLE
-33 EPEPRETQAPQDAPM
+33 EPEPQETQAPQDAPM

-122 KALQAAFGERF
+122 KALQAAFGEQF
-133 SQKTMEINFSEA
+133 SQKTMEIRFSEA

-167 SHAKLDT
+167 SHAKLDA

-238 NYDEST
+238 NYNEST

-290 PVSPDLDDLWEQTRL
+290 PVSPDLEGLWEQTRL
-305 APEDPSVDLTSYQVI
+305 APEDPSVDLTNYQVI
-320 SGVHGYEFDL
+320 PGVHGYEFDL
-330 AEAKQQFQNLAY
+330 AEARQQFQNLAY

-380 RNANLRKACGM
+380 RNGNLRKACGM
-391 LDGLVLKP
+391 LDGLVLQP
-399 GEELSYNQVLGER
+399 GQELSYNEALGPR

-478 GFTDLKIRNDSPM
+478 GFADLKIRNDSPM

-515 YDVEMSYT
+515 YNVEMSYT

-549 ALSSYID
+549 ALSGYMD
-556 DVY
+556 DIY

>member
-1 MEPTGGFSMEK
+1 MEK

-22 AFLHSLNALLE
+22 AFLRSLNALLE
-33 EPEPRETQAPQDAPM
+33 EPEPQETQAPQDAPM

-122 KALQAAFGERF
+122 KALQAAFGEQF

-167 SHAKLDT
+167 SHAKLDA

-188 LDGSRSMSLLPYL
+188 LDGSRTMSLLPYL

-223 QDSSYTIQGT
+223 QDSSYTVQGT

-238 NYDEST
+238 NYNEST

-290 PVSPDLDDLWEQTRL
+290 PVSPDLDGLWEQTRL
-305 APEDPSVDLTSYQVI
+305 APEDPSVDLTNYQVI
-320 SGVHGYEFDL
+320 PGVHGYEFDL
-330 AEAKQQFQNLAY
+330 AEARQQFQNLAY
-342 GESTLISLHYTD
+342 GESALISLHYTD
-354 PEIADEDAYFQDILG
+354 PEIADEDAYFQDVLG

-380 RNANLRKACGM
+380 RNGNLRKACGM
-391 LDGLVLKP
+391 LDGLVLQP
-399 GEELSYNQVLGER
+399 GQELSYNEALGPR

-478 GFTDLKIRNDSPM
+478 GFADLKIRNDSPM

-549 ALSSYID
+549 ALSGYMD
-556 DVY
+556 DIY